1 MTNYIFTE
9 LNNGDILFAALNNGL
24 HGNVVTIVAGWERQ
38 KPGTLADALRQLAE
52 DPTAYE
58 DWDGQIDVPESLR
71 QDIYPLLIEEELGKT
86 IISGDQDGNIEITHD
101 AIRYLS
107 QI

>member
-9 LNNGDILFAALNNGL
+9 LNNGDILFAALENGL
-24 HGNVVTIVAGWERQ
+24 HGKVVAIVAGWERQ

-58 DWDGQIDVPESLR
+58 DWGCQIKVPGVLR
-71 QDIYPLLIEEELGKT
+71 KNIYPLLVEEELGKT
-86 IISGDQDGNIEITHD
+86 IISGDQDGNIEITRD

>member
-9 LNNGDILFAALNNGL
+9 LNNGDILFAALENGL
-24 HGNVVTIVAGWERQ
+24 HGKVVAIVAGWERQ

-58 DWDGQIDVPESLR
+58 DWGCQYKVPGCLHN
-71 QDIYPLLIEEELGKT
+71 DINPLLIEEELGKT
-86 IISGDQDGNIEITHD
+86 IISCDRDGNVEIARD
-101 AIRYLS
+101 AVRYLS
-107 QI
+107 TI